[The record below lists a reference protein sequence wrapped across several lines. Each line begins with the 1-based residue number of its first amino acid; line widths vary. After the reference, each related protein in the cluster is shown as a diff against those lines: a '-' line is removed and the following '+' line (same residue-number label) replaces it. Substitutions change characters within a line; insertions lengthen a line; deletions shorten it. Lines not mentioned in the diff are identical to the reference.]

1 MDTLVQ
7 IAQLILMLSILVILH
22 EFGHYIT
29 AKMFKVRV
37 EKFYLFMD
45 AGFALFKKKIGQTE
59 WGIGWLPIGGYV
71 KLSGMIDESMDTEQ
85 LKSEPK
91 PWEFRSKP
99 AWQRLII
106 MMGGIIVNIL
116 LAWFIYTMVYCT
128 YGKKYVGT
136 EMVQRDGLAFGETG
150 LNVGFKNGDKILS
163 VDGKYQERFD
173 RLILD
178 ILLGDDVK
186 ILREGKEV
194 NLRLTD
200 ANKKE
205 ILDKEGK
212 DFINPMVNATV
223 VDSLPEKSFAADGGI
238 MIGDTIVG
246 VNGKQLM
253 YKGQISEQAFRHKGG
268 VITLD
273 IKRNGAPLQ
282 IQTKVDKEE
291 GTVGIFHSAAGN
303 PKYTKIEHY
312 NFFTAIPKAMEESW
326 FLLVYNVK
334 QFKLILR
341 PSTGAYKH
349 VKSVVGI
356 ASSMPTSWDW
366 EFFWKFTALFSIGL
380 AFMNVLPIPGL
391 DGGHALFTIAEMI
404 TGRKLSDKAAGIV
417 QTVGMVILLSLMVL
431 TFGKDI
437 YDIIAR
443 KFF

>member
-7 IAQLILMLSILVILH
+7 IAQLVLMLSILVILH

-45 AGFALFKKKIGQTE
+45 AGFALFKKKIGETE

-85 LKSEPK
+85 MKSEPK

-116 LAWFIYTMVYCT
+116 LAWFIYTVVYST
-128 YGKKYVGT
+128 YGKKYVAT
-136 EMVQRDGLAFGETG
+136 EMVQRDGLAFGQTG

-173 RLILD
+173 RMILD
-178 ILLGDDVK
+178 VLLGDDIK
-186 ILREGKEV
+186 IMRDGKEI
-194 NLRLTD
+194 NLHLTD
-200 ANKKE
+200 ENKKE
-205 ILDKEGK
+205 ILDKEGR
-212 DFINPMVNATV
+212 DFMNPMVNATV
-223 VDSLPEKSFAADGGI
+223 VDSIPEKSLVGDAGL
-238 MIGDTIVG
+238 MLGDTIVG
-246 VNGKQLM
+246 VNGKPLVYRAQVA
-253 YKGQISEQAFRHKGG
+253 EQAYINKGG
-268 VITLD
+268 KMTLN
-273 IKRNGAPLQ
+273 IKRNGAPLA
-282 IQTKVDKEE
+282 ITTKVSEE
-291 GTVGIFHSAAGN
+291 GKIGVNHVAIGD
-303 PKYTKIEHY
+303 PKYTVTEHY
-312 NFFTAIPKAMEESW
+312 NFFTAIPKAMEESY

-356 ASSMPTSWDW
+356 ASNMPTTWDW

-391 DGGHALFTIAEMI
+391 DGGHAIFTIAEMI
-404 TGRKLSDKAAGIV
+404 TGKKLNDKAASVV

-437 YDIIAR
+437 YDIVAK

>member
-45 AGFALFKKKIGQTE
+45 AGFALFKKKIGETE

-136 EMVQRDGLAFGETG
+136 EMVQQNGLAFGETG

-173 RLILD
+173 RLIL
-178 ILLGDDVK
+178 GC
-186 ILREGKEV
+186 
-194 NLRLTD
+194 
-200 ANKKE
+200 
-205 ILDKEGK
+205 
-212 DFINPMVNATV
+212 
-223 VDSLPEKSFAADGGI
+223 
-238 MIGDTIVG
+238 
-246 VNGKQLM
+246 
-253 YKGQISEQAFRHKGG
+253 
-268 VITLD
+268 
-273 IKRNGAPLQ
+273 
-282 IQTKVDKEE
+282 
-291 GTVGIFHSAAGN
+291 
-303 PKYTKIEHY
+303 
-312 NFFTAIPKAMEESW
+312 FTW
-326 FLLVYNVK
+326 
-334 QFKLILR
+334 R
-341 PSTGAYKH
+341 
-349 VKSVVGI
+349 
-356 ASSMPTSWDW
+356 
-366 EFFWKFTALFSIGL
+366 
-380 AFMNVLPIPGL
+380 
-391 DGGHALFTIAEMI
+391 
-404 TGRKLSDKAAGIV
+404 
-417 QTVGMVILLSLMVL
+417 
-431 TFGKDI
+431 
-437 YDIIAR
+437 
-443 KFF
+443 

>member
-7 IAQLILMLSILVILH
+7 IAQLVLMLSILVILH

-85 LKSEPK
+85 MKSEPK

-116 LAWFIYTMVYCT
+116 LAWFIYTVVYCT
-128 YGKKYVGT
+128 YGKKYVAT

-150 LNVGFKNGDKILS
+150 LNVGFKNGDRVLS

-173 RLILD
+173 RMILD
-178 ILLGDDVK
+178 VLLGDDIK
-186 ILREGKEV
+186 IQREGKEI
-194 NLRLTD
+194 NLHLTD

-205 ILDKEGK
+205 ILDKEGR
-212 DFINPMVNATV
+212 DFMNPLVNATV
-223 VDSLPEKSFAADGGI
+223 VDSIPEKSLVGDAGL
-238 MIGDTIVG
+238 MMGDTIVG
-246 VNGKQLM
+246 VNGKPLM
-253 YKGQISEQAFRHKGG
+253 YRAQVSEQAYKNIGKS
-268 VITLD
+268 ITLQ
-273 IKRNGAPLQ
+273 IHRNGAPLT
-282 IQTKVDKEE
+282 ITTKVDAE
-291 GTVGIFHSAAGN
+291 GKIGMNHVAVGN
-303 PKYTKIEHY
+303 PNYIVTKHY
-312 NFFTAIPKAMEESW
+312 NFFTAIPKAMEESY

-356 ASSMPTSWDW
+356 ASNMPTTWDW

-391 DGGHALFTIAEMI
+391 DGGHALFTIAEMV
-404 TGRKLSDKAAGIV
+404 TGKKLSDKAASVV

-437 YDIIAR
+437 YDIVAK

>member
-7 IAQLILMLSILVILH
+7 IAQLVLMLSILVVLH

-45 AGFALFKKKIGQTE
+45 AGFALFKKKIGETE

-85 LKSEPK
+85 MKSEPK

-116 LAWFIYTMVYCT
+116 LAWFIYTVVYCT
-128 YGKKYVGT
+128 YGKKYVAT
-136 EMVQRDGLAFGETG
+136 EMVQRDGLAFGQTG
-150 LNVGFKNGDKILS
+150 LNVGFKNGDKVLS

-173 RLILD
+173 RMILD
-178 ILLGDDVK
+178 VLLGDDIK
-186 ILREGKEV
+186 IQRDGKEID
-194 NLRLTD
+194 LHLTD
-200 ANKKE
+200 ENKKE
-205 ILDKEGK
+205 ILDKEGR
-212 DFINPMVNATV
+212 DFMNPMVNATV
-223 VDSLPEKSFAADGGI
+223 VDSIPEKSLVGDAGL
-238 MIGDTIVG
+238 MLGDTIVG
-246 VNGKQLM
+246 VNGKPLVYRAQVA
-253 YKGQISEQAFRHKGG
+253 EQAYLNKGRSM
-268 VITLD
+268 TLN
-273 IKRNGAPLQ
+273 IKRNGAPLA
-282 IQTKVDKEE
+282 ITTKVSEE
-291 GTVGIFHSAAGN
+291 GKIGVNHVAVGD
-303 PKYTKIEHY
+303 PKYTVTEHY
-312 NFFTAIPKAMEESW
+312 NFFTAIPKAMEESY

-356 ASSMPTSWDW
+356 ASNMPTTWDW

-391 DGGHALFTIAEMI
+391 DGGHAIFTIAEMI
-404 TGRKLSDKAAGIV
+404 TGKKLNDKAASVV